1 MRKFISAFALA
12 AAVICFAGCSEEGQS
27 SLDGGSSAEES
38 SSSAESSENTE
49 SSSEVSES
57 SSESSEESSAEV
69 SSKSESNAESSQPSE
84 SEGVHISE
92 CKVPAWG
99 VNDKTDTENV
109 FEIGS
114 EYETY
119 RVLQTAEFEGETL
132 KEIKVQVY
140 VVAEG
145 FDMDAF
151 KAKWGFEPVW
161 NGSYYEGTQAVPEE
175 YAGKTVEEIKLAIAE
190 PILKKYGS
198 ETYDGFPEIVMVE
211 PTTAPD
217 PAIEF

>member
-1 MRKFISAFALA
+1 MKKFISALALG
-12 AAVICFAGCSEEGQS
+12 AVVILFAGCSQEGQG
-27 SLDGGSSAEES
+27 SLDGGSSSSAEEGSSSLES
-38 SSSAESSENTE
+38 SSDAAESS
-49 SSSEVSES
+49 SAVV
-57 SSESSEESSAEV
+57 ESSEESKEEASSNFEV
-69 SSKSESNAESSQPSE
+69 SSSISSSQPSE
-84 SEGVHISE
+84 SEGIHISE

-99 VNDKTDTENV
+99 VNDSENI
-109 FEIGS
+109 FEMGS

-119 RVLQTAEFEGETL
+119 RVIQKAEFADGAL
-132 KEIKVQVY
+132 KEMKVQVY
-140 VVAEG
+140 VIAEG

-175 YAGKTVEEIKLAIAE
+175 YGTKTVEEIKLAIAE

-198 ETYDGFPEIVMVE
+198 ETYDGFPEIVMVD
-211 PTTAPD
+211 PTIQPD

>member
-1 MRKFISAFALA
+1 MKKFISALTFG
-12 AAVICFAGCSEEGQS
+12 AVVILFAGCSQEGQGSLNSDSSYS
-27 SLDGGSSAEES
+27 SLIEES
-38 SSSAESSENTE
+38 SSSLESSSDAVE
-49 SSSEVSES
+49 SSSEVVD
-57 SSESSEESSAEV
+57 SSEESKEEASSNAEV
-69 SSKSESNAESSQPSE
+69 SSSTSSSQPSE
-84 SEGVHISE
+84 SEGIHISE

-99 VNDKTDTENV
+99 VNDKENI
-109 FEIGS
+109 FEMGS

-119 RVLQTAEFEGETL
+119 RVIQKAEFVDGAL

-140 VVAEG
+140 VIAEG

-161 NGSYYEGTQAVPEE
+161 NGSYYEGTQVVSEE
-175 YAGKTVEEIKLAIAE
+175 YEGKTVEEIKLAIAE

-198 ETYDGFPEIVMVE
+198 ETYDGFPEIVMVD
-211 PTTAPD
+211 PTTQPD

>member
-1 MRKFISAFALA
+1 MKKFISALA
-12 AAVICFAGCSEEGQS
+12 FGAVAILFAGCSQEGQG
-27 SLDGGSSAEES
+27 SLDNGSSSSIEES
-38 SSSAESSENTE
+38 SSPMESSFDVVESSEKSKEET
-49 SSSEVSES
+49 SSSI
-57 SSESSEESSAEV
+57 EV
-69 SSKSESNAESSQPSE
+69 SSSIQSSQPSD
-84 SEGVHISE
+84 SEDIHISE

-99 VNDKTDTENV
+99 VNDSENI
-109 FEIGS
+109 FEMGS

-119 RVLQTAEFEGETL
+119 RVIQKAEFADGAL

-140 VVAEG
+140 VIAEG

-161 NGSYYEGTQAVPEE
+161 NGSYYEGTQTVPAE
-175 YAGKTVEEIKLAIAE
+175 YEGKTVEEIKLAIAE

-198 ETYDGFPEIVMVE
+198 ETYDGFPEIVMVD
-211 PTTAPD
+211 PTTEPD